1 VYIVSAFWEFWLTKF
16 SLFKQHWNSIVSSFS
31 KPLNFN
37 SGMKQNNGQ
46 SGQYLN
52 TETIGMKPKNNLT
65 GPYFKKELILADF
78 RLANLSRDCSVI
90 GRREVLT
97 GKAKFGI
104 FGDGKEIIQMALAKQ
119 FKNGDWRSGY
129 YRDQTWM
136 MAMGLYDSLE
146 FFHQLYGNIDDQ
158 FNSGS
163 GGRVF
168 NNHFSVPNIN
178 RDGTW
183 RDLTKQKNSSADISP
198 TAGQMPRLLGLAYA
212 SKLFRQNKDLK
223 QFTTLSL
230 NGNEVAFGSIG
241 DASTSEGYFWETINA
256 AGVLQVP
263 MAVSI
268 YDDGYGI
275 SVPKKYQ
282 TTKGSISE
290 ILKGFETEKD
300 KPGIRIFKGKGW
312 DYPGLIKLYEEGIA
326 ICREQHTPV
335 VFHIEEVTQPQGH
348 STSGSHERYKSEE
361 RLKWEIEFDPIRKM
375 REWIH
380 SLDIATDEEL
390 DKIVVE
396 AEEEA
401 KESRRKGWESFQT
414 PIKTERDAL
423 VKIINDRS
431 CKCTDKVKENS
442 VDSYTEELKQVASPI
457 RKDNF
462 VTARKILRN
471 ICGTCLKADNLNEE
485 LNGWLKRNYADALK
499 GYDSFLYNETPT
511 SVLNVKPVAPVY
523 SADSPEVPG
532 RQVLRD
538 NYDKLF
544 SKYPLLVTFGEDT
557 GVIGGVNQ
565 SLEGLQKK
573 FGELRITDTGIREA
587 TILGQGLGLA
597 LRGMRPIAEIQYLDY
612 LMYALQILSDDL
624 ATTHYRSAGKMVAPL
639 IISTRGHRLEGI
651 WHSGSPMSMLINSV
665 RGVYVCSPRDMTR
678 AAGFYNTLLEGNDP
692 AVVIEPLNGY
702 RLKEK
707 LPDNLG
713 EFKIQLGIPEI
724 LNPGT
729 DLTIV
734 TYGSTVKIAIE
745 AVKQLALHDI
755 SVELID
761 VQTLI
766 PFDKNKM
773 IVESLKKTNR
783 VLFLDED
790 VPGGT
795 TAYMMQEVLEKQNGW
810 QFLDSPPKTLAA
822 KEHRPAYTTDGDYFS
837 KPNAEDV
844 FDVVYGM
851 MKEAVPDKY

>member
-1 VYIVSAFWEFWLTKF
+1 
-16 SLFKQHWNSIVSSFS
+16 
-31 KPLNFN
+31 
-37 SGMKQNNGQ
+37 MKQNNGQ
-46 SGQYLN
+46 SGDVN
-52 TETIGMKPKNNLT
+52 TETIGTKSVSKLS
-65 GPYFKKELILADF
+65 GPNFKKESILADF
-78 RLANLSRDCSVI
+78 RMANLSRNLSVI

-104 FGDGKEIIQMALAKQ
+104 FGDGKEIIQLALAKQ
-119 FKNGDWRSGY
+119 FRNGDWRSGY

-146 FFHQLYGNIDDQ
+146 FFHQLYGNTENQ
-158 FNSGS
+158 LSVGS

-168 NNHFSVPNIN
+168 NNHFAVANIN
-178 RDGTW
+178 PDGSW

-212 SKLFRQNKDLK
+212 SKLFRQNKDLH
-223 QFTTLSL
+223 QFTTLT
-230 NGNEVAFGSIG
+230 NKGNEVAFGSIG

-263 MAVSI
+263 LAISI

-282 TTKGSISE
+282 TTKGSISD
-290 ILKGFETEKD
+290 ILRGFETEKD
-300 KPGIRIFKGKGW
+300 KIGIRILKGKGW
-312 DYPGLIKLYEEGIA
+312 DYAGLIKLYEEGIA

-361 RLKWEIEFDPIRKM
+361 RLKWEVEFDPIKKM
-375 REWIH
+375 REWI
-380 SLDIATDEEL
+380 LENEIASAEEL
-390 DKIVVE
+390 DKLSAE
-396 AEEEA
+396 ADEEA
-401 KESRRKGWESFQT
+401 KEARRKGWELFQG

-431 CKCTDKVKENS
+431 CKCSEKSKEDS
-442 VDSYTEELKQVASPI
+442 VDNYSEELMKIAAPI

-471 ICGTCLKADNLNEE
+471 ICNSCQKSDNLNVE
-485 LNGWLKRNYADALK
+485 LHGWLKRNYADAHQS
-499 GYDSFLYNETPT
+499 YDSFLYNDTPT
-511 SVLNVKPVAPVY
+511 SVLNVKPVSPVY
-523 SADSPEVPG
+523 AAEPQEVPG
-532 RQVLRD
+532 RQILRD

-544 SKYPLLVTFGEDT
+544 TKFPKLVTFGEDT
-557 GVIGGVNQ
+557 GGIGGVNQ

-665 RGVYVCSPRDMTR
+665 RGIYVISPRDMTR

-692 AVVIEPLNGY
+692 GIVIEPLNGY

-707 LPDNLG
+707 LPENLG
-713 EFKIQLGIPEI
+713 EFRFELGIPEI
-724 LNPGT
+724 MSEGK
-729 DLTIV
+729 DITII
-734 TYGSTVKIAIE
+734 TYGSTVRIAMD
-745 AVKQLALHDI
+745 AVKQLAAHDI
-755 SVELID
+755 SAELID
-761 VQTLI
+761 VQTLV
-766 PFDKNKM
+766 PFDRNKM

-795 TAYMMQEVLEKQNGW
+795 TAYMMQEVLEKQHGW
-810 QFLDSPPKTLAA
+810 QYLDSPPKTLTG

-837 KPNAEDV
+837 KPSTEDV
-844 FDVVYGM
+844 FDAVYDI
-851 MKEAVPDKY
+851 MKEATPEKFQDF

>member
-1 VYIVSAFWEFWLTKF
+1 
-16 SLFKQHWNSIVSSFS
+16 
-31 KPLNFN
+31 
-37 SGMKQNNGQ
+37 MKQNNNQTGHD
-46 SGQYLN
+46 LN
-52 TETIGMKPKNNLT
+52 TEIIEMKQIRNQSEQ
-65 GPYFKKELILADF
+65 YFNKESILADF
-78 RLANLSRDCSVI
+78 RMANLSRSLSII

-104 FGDGKEIIQMALAKQ
+104 FGDGKEIIQLALAKQ
-119 FKNGDWRSGY
+119 FRNGDWRSGY

-136 MAMGLYDSLE
+136 MAMGVYDSLE
-146 FFHQLYGNIDDQ
+146 FFHQLYGNTDNQ

-168 NNHFSVPNIN
+168 NNHFSIPNIN
-178 RDGTW
+178 PDGSW

-212 SKLFRQNKDLK
+212 SKLFRQNKELQ

-230 NGNEVAFGSIG
+230 KGNEVAFGSIG

-263 MAVSI
+263 MAVSV

-312 DYPGLIKLYEEGIA
+312 DYAGLIKLYQEGIA

-361 RLKWEIEFDPIRKM
+361 RLKWEEEFDPIKKM
-375 REWIH
+375 REWIIN
-380 SLDIATDEEL
+380 SEIATSEEL
-390 DKIVVE
+390 DKLALE

-401 KESRRKGWESFQT
+401 KESRRKGWESFQS
-414 PIKTERDAL
+414 PIKIERDAL

-431 CKCTDKVKENS
+431 CRCTEKAKEES
-442 VDSYTEELKQVASPI
+442 VDSYTDELKRVPAPI

-471 ICGTCLKADNLNEE
+471 ICGTCLKSDNLKEE
-485 LNGWLKRNYADALK
+485 LQGWLKRNYEDARK
-499 GYDSFLYNETPT
+499 SYDSFLYNETPS
-511 SVLNVKPVAPVY
+511 SVLNVKPIAPLY
-523 SADSPEVPG
+523 SANSPEVPG
-532 RQVLRD
+532 RQILRD
-538 NYDKLF
+538 NYEKLF
-544 SKYPLLVTFGEDT
+544 TKYPLLVTFGEDT
-557 GVIGGVNQ
+557 GNIGGVNQ

-612 LMYALQILSDDL
+612 LMYCLQVLSDDL
-624 ATTHYRSAGKMVAPL
+624 ATTHYRTAGRMIAPL

-665 RGVYVCSPRDMTR
+665 RGIYVCSPRDMTR

-692 AVVIEPLNGY
+692 AIVIEPLNGY

-707 LPDNLG
+707 LPDNIG
-713 EFKIQLGIPEI
+713 EFRMELGIPEI
-724 LNPGT
+724 LKEGT

-734 TYGSTVKIAIE
+734 TYGSTVKIALE
-745 AVKQLALHDI
+745 AVKHLAAHDI

-761 VQTLI
+761 VQTLM
-766 PFDKNKM
+766 PFDRKK
-773 IVESLKKTNR
+773 IIIESLKKTNR
-783 VLFLDED
+783 ILFLDED

-795 TAYMMQEVLEKQNGW
+795 TAYMMQEVIEKQGGW
-810 QFLDSPPKTLAA
+810 QYLDSPPKTLTA

-837 KPNAEDV
+837 KPSAEDV
-844 FDVVYGM
+844 FDVVYQM
-851 MKEAVPDKY
+851 MKEAEPEKY

>member
-1 VYIVSAFWEFWLTKF
+1 MFLVVEPQLKLLLRMKQNNLQSEEFLTKE
-16 SLFKQHWNSIVSSFS
+16 SI
-31 KPLNFN
+31 
-37 SGMKQNNGQ
+37 GMKQNNHE

-52 TETIGMKPKNNLT
+52 
-65 GPYFKKELILADF
+65 KKSVLADF
-78 RLANLSRDCSVI
+78 RMANLSRNLSII

-104 FGDGKEIIQMALAKQ
+104 FGDGKEIIQLALAKQ
-119 FKNGDWRSGY
+119 FRNGDWRSGY

-146 FFHQLYGNIDDQ
+146 FFHQLYGNTDNQ
-158 FNSGS
+158 FNTGS

-178 RDGTW
+178 PDGSW

-212 SKLFRQNKDLK
+212 SKLFRQNKDLH
-223 QFTTLSL
+223 QFSTLSTK
-230 NGNEVAFGSIG
+230 GNEVAFGSIG

-263 MAVSI
+263 MAVSV

-282 TTKGSISE
+282 TTKGSISD

-312 DYPGLIKLYEEGIA
+312 DYAGLIKLYEEGIA
-326 ICREQHTPV
+326 ICRDQHAPV

-361 RLKWEIEFDPIRKM
+361 RLRWEDEFDPIKKM
-375 REWIH
+375 REWIL
-380 SLDIATDEEL
+380 SSEIATADEL
-390 DKIVVE
+390 DKLAAE

-401 KESRRKGWESFQT
+401 KESRRKGWESFQN
-414 PIKTERDAL
+414 PIRIERDAL
-423 VKIINDRS
+423 VKIINDRT
-431 CKCTDKVKENS
+431 CRCTDKAKEDS
-442 VDSYTEELKQVASPI
+442 VDYYTDELKKVPAPI

-462 VTARKILRN
+462 VTARRILRN
-471 ICGTCLKADNLNEE
+471 ICGSCIKSDNLNEE
-485 LNGWLKRNYADALK
+485 LQGWLKRNYKDALHS
-499 GYDSFLYNETPT
+499 YDSYLYNETPT
-511 SVLNVKPVAPVY
+511 SALNVKPVAPVY

-532 RQVLRD
+532 RQILRD

-544 SKYPLLVTFGEDT
+544 TKYPLLVTFGEDT
-557 GVIGGVNQ
+557 GGIGGVNQ

-624 ATTHYRSAGKMVAPL
+624 ATTHYRTAGRMIAPL

-651 WHSGSPMSMLINSV
+651 WHSGSPMAMLINSV
-665 RGVYVCSPRDMTR
+665 RGIYVCSPRDMTR
-678 AAGFYNTLLEGNDP
+678 AAGFYNTLLEGNSP
-692 AVVIEPLNGY
+692 AIVIEPLNGY

-707 LPDNLG
+707 LPDNIG
-713 EFKIQLGIPEI
+713 EFRLQLGIPEI
-724 LNPGT
+724 LSVGT

-734 TYGSTVKIAIE
+734 SYGSTVKIAYE

-766 PFDKNKM
+766 PFDKNNM
-773 IVESLKKTNR
+773 IIESLKKTNR

-790 VPGGT
+790 LPGGT
-795 TAYMMQEVLEKQNGW
+795 TAYMMQEVIEKQGGW
-810 QFLDSPPKTLAA
+810 QYLDSPPKTLTA

-837 KPNAEDV
+837 KPSSEDV
-844 FDVVYGM
+844 FDVIYAM
-851 MKEAVPDKY
+851 MKEAEPEKY

>member
-1 VYIVSAFWEFWLTKF
+1 
-16 SLFKQHWNSIVSSFS
+16 
-31 KPLNFN
+31 
-37 SGMKQNNGQ
+37 MKQNNSHTVQDSNAEIIEMKQTKSQ
-46 SGQYLN
+46 SKQYFN
-52 TETIGMKPKNNLT
+52 
-65 GPYFKKELILADF
+65 KESVLADF
-78 RLANLSRDCSVI
+78 RMANLSRDLSII

-104 FGDGKEIIQMALAKQ
+104 FGDGKEIVQLALAKQ
-119 FKNGDWRSGY
+119 FRNGDWRSGY

-146 FFHQLYGNIDDQ
+146 FFHQLYGNTDNQ
-158 FNSGS
+158 FNTGS

-178 RDGTW
+178 PDGSW

-212 SKLFRQNKDLK
+212 SKLFRQNKDLH
-223 QFTTLSL
+223 QFTTLS
-230 NGNEVAFGSIG
+230 NKGDEVAFGAIG

-290 ILKGFETEKD
+290 ILKGFESEKD

-312 DYPGLIKLYEEGIA
+312 DYAGLIKLYEEGIA

-361 RLKWEIEFDPIRKM
+361 RLKWEEEFDPIKKM
-375 REWIH
+375 REWII
-380 SLDIATDEEL
+380 SSEIATAEEL
-390 DKIVVE
+390 DKLATE

-401 KESRRKGWESFQT
+401 KESRRLGWESFQN
-414 PIKTERDAL
+414 PIKIERDAL

-431 CKCTDKVKENS
+431 CKCIDKAKEES
-442 VDSYTEELKQVASPI
+442 VDTYTEELKKVPAPI

-471 ICGTCLKADNLNEE
+471 ICGSCLKSDNLNEE
-485 LNGWLKRNYADALK
+485 LQGWLKRNYKDALQS
-499 GYDSFLYNETPT
+499 YDSYLYNETPT
-511 SVLNVKPVAPVY
+511 SALNVKPVAPVY
-523 SADSPEVPG
+523 SAESPEVPG
-532 RQVLRD
+532 RQILRD

-544 SKYPLLVTFGEDT
+544 SKYPKLVTFGEDS

-624 ATTHYRSAGKMVAPL
+624 ATTHYRTAGRMIAPL

-651 WHSGSPMSMLINSV
+651 WHSGSPMAMLINSV
-665 RGVYVCSPRDMTR
+665 RGIYVCSPRDMTR
-678 AAGFYNTLLEGNDP
+678 AAGFYNTLLEGNSP
-692 AVVIEPLNGY
+692 AIVIEPLNGY

-707 LPDNLG
+707 LPDNIG
-713 EFKIQLGIPEI
+713 EFRLPLGVAEI
-724 LNPGT
+724 INPGT

-734 TYGSTVKIAIE
+734 TYGSTVKIASE

-766 PFDKNKM
+766 PFDLNK
-773 IVESLKKTNR
+773 IILDSLKKTNR

-790 VPGGT
+790 LPGGT
-795 TAYMMQEVLEKQNGW
+795 TAYMMQEVLEKEGGW
-810 QFLDSPPKTLAA
+810 QYLDSPPKTLTG

-837 KPNAEDV
+837 KPSSEDV
-844 FDVVYGM
+844 FDTVYAM
-851 MKEAVPDKY
+851 MKEADPGKY

>member
-1 VYIVSAFWEFWLTKF
+1 
-16 SLFKQHWNSIVSSFS
+16 
-31 KPLNFN
+31 
-37 SGMKQNNGQ
+37 MKQNNNQTGHD
-46 SGQYLN
+46 LN
-52 TETIGMKPKNNLT
+52 TEIIEMKQIRNQSEQ
-65 GPYFKKELILADF
+65 YFNKESILADF
-78 RLANLSRDCSVI
+78 RMANLSRSLSII

-104 FGDGKEIIQMALAKQ
+104 FGDGKEIIQLALAKQ
-119 FKNGDWRSGY
+119 FRNGDWRSGY

-136 MAMGLYDSLE
+136 MAMGVYDSLE
-146 FFHQLYGNIDDQ
+146 FFHQLYGNTDNQ

-168 NNHFSVPNIN
+168 NNHFSIPNIN
-178 RDGTW
+178 PDGSW

-212 SKLFRQNKDLK
+212 SKLFRQNKELQ

-230 NGNEVAFGSIG
+230 KGNEVAFGSIG

-263 MAVSI
+263 MAVSV

-312 DYPGLIKLYEEGIA
+312 DYAGLIKLYQEGIA

-361 RLKWEIEFDPIRKM
+361 RLKWEEEFDPIKKM
-375 REWIH
+375 REWIIN
-380 SLDIATDEEL
+380 SEIATSEEL
-390 DKIVVE
+390 DKLALE

-401 KESRRKGWESFQT
+401 KESRRKGWESFQS
-414 PIKTERDAL
+414 PIKIERDAL

-431 CKCTDKVKENS
+431 CRCTEKAKEES
-442 VDSYTEELKQVASPI
+442 VDSYTDELKRVPAPI

-471 ICGTCLKADNLNEE
+471 ICGTCLKSDNLKEE
-485 LNGWLKRNYADALK
+485 LQGWLKRNYEDARK
-499 GYDSFLYNETPT
+499 SYDSFLYNETPS
-511 SVLNVKPVAPVY
+511 SVLNVKPIAPLY
-523 SADSPEVPG
+523 SANSPEVPG
-532 RQVLRD
+532 RQILRD
-538 NYDKLF
+538 NYEKLF
-544 SKYPLLVTFGEDT
+544 TKYPLLVTFGEDT
-557 GVIGGVNQ
+557 GNIGGVNQ

-612 LMYALQILSDDL
+612 LMYCLQILSDDL
-624 ATTHYRSAGKMVAPL
+624 ATTHYRTAGRMIAPL

-665 RGVYVCSPRDMTR
+665 RGIYVCSPRDMTR

-692 AVVIEPLNGY
+692 AIVIEPLNGY

-707 LPDNLG
+707 LPDNIG
-713 EFKIQLGIPEI
+713 EFRLELGIPEI
-724 LNPGT
+724 LKEGT

-734 TYGSTVKIAIE
+734 TYGSTVKIAME
-745 AVKQLALHDI
+745 AVKHLAAHDI

-761 VQTLI
+761 VQTLM
-766 PFDKNKM
+766 PFDRKK
-773 IVESLKKTNR
+773 IIIESLKKTNR
-783 VLFLDED
+783 ILFLDED

-795 TAYMMQEVLEKQNGW
+795 TAYMMQEVIEKQGGW
-810 QFLDSPPKTLAA
+810 QYLDSPPKTLTA

-837 KPNAEDV
+837 KPSAEDV
-844 FDVVYGM
+844 FDVVYQM
-851 MKEAVPDKY
+851 MKEAEPEKY

>member
-1 VYIVSAFWEFWLTKF
+1 
-16 SLFKQHWNSIVSSFS
+16 
-31 KPLNFN
+31 
-37 SGMKQNNGQ
+37 MKQNNHEPGEYLIKENLVMKQNNNQ
-46 SGQYLN
+46 S
-52 TETIGMKPKNNLT
+52 EK
-65 GPYFKKELILADF
+65 YFSKESVLADY
-78 RLANLSRDCSVI
+78 RMANLSRSLSVI
-90 GRREVLT
+90 GRKEVLT

-104 FGDGKEIIQMALAKQ
+104 FGDGKEIIQLALAKQ

-146 FFHQLYGNIDDQ
+146 FFHQLYGNTDNQ
-158 FNSGS
+158 FNTGS

-168 NNHFSVPNIN
+168 NNHFSIPNIN
-178 RDGTW
+178 PDGSW
-183 RDLTKQKNSSADISP
+183 RNLTKQKNSSADISP

-212 SKLFRQNKDLK
+212 SKLFRQNKDLQ
-223 QFTTLSL
+223 QFTTLSVK
-230 NGNEVAFGSIG
+230 GNEVAFGSIG

-263 MAVSI
+263 MAVSV

-312 DYPGLIKLYEEGIA
+312 DYEGLIKLYEEGIA

-348 STSGSHERYKSEE
+348 STSGSHERYKSVE
-361 RLKWEIEFDPIRKM
+361 RLKWEEEFDPIKKM
-375 REWIH
+375 REWIL
-380 SLDIATDEEL
+380 SSEISTSGEL
-390 DKIVVE
+390 DKIALE

-401 KESRRKGWESFQT
+401 KESRKKGWESFQN
-414 PIKTERDAL
+414 PIKIERDAL

-431 CKCTDKVKENS
+431 CKCTEKAKEDTIENYAEDLKKVP
-442 VDSYTEELKQVASPI
+442 API

-471 ICGTCLKADNLNEE
+471 ICGSCLKSDNLKEE
-485 LNGWLKRNYADALK
+485 LEGWLKRNYANARK
-499 GYDSFLYNETPT
+499 SYDSFLYNETPS
-511 SVLNVKPVAPVY
+511 SVLNVKPVPPVY
-523 SADSPEVPG
+523 SADSQEVPG
-532 RQVLRD
+532 RQILRD

-544 SKYPLLVTFGEDT
+544 AKYPLLLTFGEDT
-557 GVIGGVNQ
+557 GGIGGVNQ

-587 TILGQGLGLA
+587 TILGQGLGLS

-612 LMYALQILSDDL
+612 LMYALQVLSDDL
-624 ATTHYRSAGKMVAPL
+624 ATTHYRTAGRMIAPL

-692 AVVIEPLNGY
+692 AIVIEPLNGY

-707 LPDNLG
+707 MPDNIG
-713 EFKIQLGIPEI
+713 EFRLPLGIPEI
-724 LNPGT
+724 LSHGT
-729 DLTIV
+729 DLAIV
-734 TYGSTVKIAIE
+734 TYGSTVKIAVE
-745 AVKQLALHDI
+745 AVKHLAAHDI
-755 SVELID
+755 YVELID
-761 VQTLI
+761 VQTI
-766 PFDKNKM
+766 VPFDRNKM
-773 IVESLKKTNR
+773 ILESLKKTNR
-783 VLFLDED
+783 ILFLDED
-790 VPGGT
+790 LPGGT
-795 TAYMMQEVLEKQNGW
+795 TAYMMQEVLEKQGGW
-810 QFLDSPPKTLAA
+810 QYLDSPPKTLAA

-837 KPNAEDV
+837 KPSAEDV
-844 FDVVYGM
+844 FDVVYDM
-851 MKEAVPDKY
+851 MKEAKPEKY